1 MDETQ
6 LLTFLQSFAIAE
18 IVPVPVHVVEA
29 TERTPRGPPAP
40 PLPALDFSGAGALGR
55 DQFISKLKE
64 AIYPGTGHHREGALS
79 PEAMRL
85 LAANLSRLLA
95 FDRLREVMNLA
106 AGNELL
112 LLTPVSALCPL
123 ALALAGACD
132 ATRPPQ
138 CAVTRARAWGKLRR
152 LRTPE
157 PSRRVRTPMV
167 LRYLP
172 SPT

>member
-79 PEAMRL
+79 RQRPCACSPPT
-85 LAANLSRLLA
+85 LAGCSRLT
-95 FDRLREVMNLA
+95 
-106 AGNELL
+106 G
-112 LLTPVSALCPL
+112 
-123 ALALAGACD
+123 
-132 ATRPPQ
+132 
-138 CAVTRARAWGKLRR
+138 CAKL
-152 LRTPE
+152 
-157 PSRRVRTPMV
+157 
-167 LRYLP
+167 
-172 SPT
+172 